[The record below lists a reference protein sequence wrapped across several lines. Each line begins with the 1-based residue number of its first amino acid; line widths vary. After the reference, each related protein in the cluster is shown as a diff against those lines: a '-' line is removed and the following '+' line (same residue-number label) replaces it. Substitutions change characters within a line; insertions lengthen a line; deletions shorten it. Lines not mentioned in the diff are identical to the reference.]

1 MVALRRRSF
10 IRSAEITSFVIL
22 VLFDDRG
29 RSLSLRFYLCVSDF
43 NQGSEEVNWVQD
55 LLV

>member
-22 VLFDDRG
+22 VLFDTGDAG
-29 RSLSLRFYLCVSDF
+29 
-43 NQGSEEVNWVQD
+43 
-55 LLV
+55 